1 MRSHQMDRAPWPL
14 SFSYGRALQ
23 QPALKAWAGNTEN
36 TQAARAAFMER
47 ARANQA
53 ATLARRA
60 A

>member
-1 MRSHQMDRAPWPL
+1 MDRAPWPL